1 MPLATP
7 QLTKFTTSSAILANY
22 DYVDI
27 LNGLGIIE
35 FNLCGSKTSAGNNYE
50 LQTNNMRA
58 SVRYI
63 NGLQSSNPKTTT
75 FDSIPLNSARTAK
88 GIAYFEG
95 TLVDPDRHNDTAHLT
110 VQLYKYNPTTTTE
123 TPISSEITSN
133 TIDQDKSPTFSLL
146 IPIELT
152 ETTIAIGEQLRMVV
166 KIYQYGQS
174 YVYLGTDPSNRDSD
188 KITVSD
194 NAQSK
199 STIYVPF
206 KINS

>member
-35 FNLCGSKTSAGNNYE
+35 FNLCGSKTSAGNNFE

-58 SVRYI
+58 SIRHIYGI
-63 NGLQSSNPKTTT
+63 GTTPHIKT

-95 TLVDPDRHNDTAHLT
+95 SLVDPHCNNMDTAHLT

-133 TIDQDKSPTFSLL
+133 TIDQGNPLTFSLL

-152 ETTIAIGEQLRMVV
+152 ETTIAIGEQLRIVV
-166 KIYQYGQS
+166 KIYQYGPS
-174 YVYLGTDPSNRDSD
+174 FVYLGTDPSNRDSD
-188 KITVSD
+188 KITVSE

-206 KINS
+206 KISS